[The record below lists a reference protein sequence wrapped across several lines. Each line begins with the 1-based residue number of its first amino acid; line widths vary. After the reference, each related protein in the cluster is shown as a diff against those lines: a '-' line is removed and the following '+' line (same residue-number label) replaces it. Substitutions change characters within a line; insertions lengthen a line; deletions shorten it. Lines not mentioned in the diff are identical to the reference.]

1 MGCLHPAHLFGTS
14 RIAAA
19 SRHKLPR
26 NLTQAR
32 RSVDRNTFMTR
43 LFRIVAILNIVLLLT
58 VFGSGVYSW
67 LRDGSLKNTDVYLV
81 HFVLGLTTAL
91 TTLFVHCLVLTY
103 FLGTG
108 RWVKEVCIAYG
119 IPDGNWPKM
128 TRDIKR
134 RNTPRVILAMLVTIA
149 AAAAGMAAQQQAW
162 PGWIHLTLAVTT
174 VALNLYVFR
183 VELDNMQLNARILD
197 AVTTEAERI
206 RAEQG
211 LPSSEEALRES

>member
-1 MGCLHPAHLFGTS
+1 
-14 RIAAA
+14 
-19 SRHKLPR
+19 
-26 NLTQAR
+26 
-32 RSVDRNTFMTR
+32 MTR
-43 LFRIVAILNIVLLLT
+43 LFRIIAIINSVLLIAS
-58 VFGSGVYSW
+58 FASGVFSW
-67 LRDGSLKNTDVYLV
+67 LYEASQQNTDVYLV

-108 RWVKEVCIAYG
+108 RWVKEVCTAYG
-119 IPDGNWPKM
+119 LPDGNWPKM

-134 RNTPRVILAMLVTIA
+134 RNTPRVILAMLVTIV

-162 PGWIHLTLAVTT
+162 PGWIHLTLAGTT
-174 VALNLYVFR
+174 MLLNLYVFW
-183 VELDNMQLNARILD
+183 VELDNMQLNGRILE
-197 AVTTEAERI
+197 AVITEVERM